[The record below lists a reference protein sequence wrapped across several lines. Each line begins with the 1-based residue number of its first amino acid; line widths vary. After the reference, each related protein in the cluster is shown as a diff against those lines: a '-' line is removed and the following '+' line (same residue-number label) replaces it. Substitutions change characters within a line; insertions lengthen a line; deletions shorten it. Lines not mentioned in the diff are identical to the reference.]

1 MRADGKI
8 FFIFAYCRGLS
19 SAADR
24 IFPAFPL
31 NFKRQRDKLTGR
43 NGVFGRIVKIV
54 KFFRRLKL
62 VAVYGDASRKQKP
75 LTAAFDNLSR
85 QPEKQMRQP

>member
-1 MRADGKI
+1 LRRRQI

-24 IFPAFPL
+24 IFPAFPP
-31 NFKRQRDKLTGR
+31 NFKRERGEETGR

-54 KFFRRLKL
+54 KFFWRLEP
-62 VAVYGDASRKQKP
+62 VAFYGDASRKQKP
-75 LTAAFDNLSR
+75 LTAANDNLSG